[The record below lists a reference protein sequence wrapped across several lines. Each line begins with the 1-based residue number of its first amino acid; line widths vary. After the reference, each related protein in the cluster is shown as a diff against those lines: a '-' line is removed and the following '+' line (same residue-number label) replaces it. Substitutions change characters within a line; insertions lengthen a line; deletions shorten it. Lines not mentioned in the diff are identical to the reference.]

1 MFEDG
6 NGFSKYQIRPAPS
19 RTWRHKVTPVIPAKA
34 WAAGLPGRARQPG
47 CNCEEKDVNLLER
60 RPIMITKMFLVIN
73 GMTGQETPV
82 KVEEGAT
89 PADIL
94 KQLGLPNH
102 QLARVKDRQLLRQ
115 NCDVSRVMRD
125 GERLFAYA
133 PIDVGGCS

>member
-1 MFEDG
+1 
-6 NGFSKYQIRPAPS
+6 
-19 RTWRHKVTPVIPAKA
+19 
-34 WAAGLPGRARQPG
+34 
-47 CNCEEKDVNLLER
+47 
-60 RPIMITKMFLVIN
+60 MITKMFLVIN